1 MFSTHRG
8 DTTSTIR
15 GGSPISAVA
24 KSKLKVDQSPASR
37 ALETFIH
44 GLVVEEFDGAEPP
57 AAVLDGLAAYVRA
70 LHPAACPSVRSEA
83 VTVGSGISD
92 VLRDVAA
99 ADAALA
105 RRDAATTLVMIQAAR
120 AQLGDIAERFNGA
133 ALAPERER
141 VATAS
146 YALADVGDLV
156 RRGARRRRTDR
167 STPGWRLHPAG
178 ERRY

>member
-1 MFSTHRG
+1 
-8 DTTSTIR
+8 
-15 GGSPISAVA
+15 
-24 KSKLKVDQSPASR
+24 
-37 ALETFIH
+37 
-44 GLVVEEFDGAEPP
+44 
-57 AAVLDGLAAYVRA
+57 
-70 LHPAACPSVRSEA
+70 
-83 VTVGSGISD
+83 
-92 VLRDVAA
+92 VAA

-156 RRGARRRRTDR
+156 RRGAQAADGSLDAWLATSPRWRAPLLKAEAR
-167 STPGWRLHPAG
+167 SLYEPGRLTAALTAG
-178 ERRY
+178 PPV